1 MPLLPGFRSHALS
14 LGRLVGATARPS
26 LPRFT
31 ALFSTSSANAKK
43 VEDISGNRPDLGASP
58 LFDAAID
65 DAAESEQTK
74 TGSLLPGV
82 PESTVGQKEYQYST
96 ANYKTSYR
104 KLRFLAQQISG
115 KPIQEAINQM
125 EFSPK
130 RWAKPLMHNLAMA
143 RTNAHLQKGL
153 DKSRLYV
160 ARTWVGKGFYKKS
173 LDMKGRGRY
182 GIKHHYSAHIK
193 YILKEAEPETAPEDR
208 GRRRDIK
215 RFNVKRRVWQPLRE
229 EKPLYSPS
237 PYYNW

>member
-1 MPLLPGFRSHALS
+1 MPLLLGIRSHALS

-26 LPRFT
+26 LPRFA
-31 ALFSTSSANAKK
+31 ALFSTSSACAKK
-43 VEDISGNRPDLGASP
+43 VEDVSGNRPDLGASP
-58 LFDAAID
+58 LFDAAIE
-65 DAAESEQTK
+65 DAAESEQTAAS
-74 TGSLLPGV
+74 SLLPRGA
-82 PESTVGQKEYQYST
+82 ESTVGLREYQYST

-143 RTNAHLQKGL
+143 RTNAYLQKGL
-153 DKSRLYV
+153 DKSRLY
-160 ARTWVGKGFYKKS
+160 VGKGFYKKS

-193 YILKEAEPETAPEDR
+193 YILKEAEPDTAPEDR

-229 EKPLYSPS
+229 EKPIYSPS
-237 PYYNW
+237 RYYNW